1 MNKKNVCKIIS
12 IKYKVV
18 DLLLI
23 NIILVNYLSKILEYN
38 RHKINNSLE
47 DDLKNYFC
55 NILIF
60 EKNFNCFDEI
70 FDNINFFDDVKSTR
84 KNINLLITEK
94 ETKIEN
100 LFLLIAAIPFIEKD
114 SKLIYKINER
124 KFHSIFQFQ
133 FFFGNIIND
142 NIIMIKKPDAKK
154 LGIKLIN
161 LLEYKWELIPS
172 RNILNIIRYVINHY
186 YEESCLI
193 TFEKLL
199 NINFKNYIKVNH
211 NILAQE
217 NECDLFSK
225 K

>member
-1 MNKKNVCKIIS
+1 MNKTIFCKIVS
-12 IKYKVV
+12 IKYKIV

-23 NIILVNYLSKILEYN
+23 NIILINYLSKILEYN
-38 RHKINNSLE
+38 KHKINNSLE

-55 NILIF
+55 KILIF

-70 FDNINFFDDVKSTR
+70 FDNVDFFDDAKPTI
-84 KNINLLITEK
+84 KKINLLIHEK

-100 LFLLIAAIPFIEKD
+100 LFLLIAAIPFIEKNYR
-114 SKLIYKINER
+114 LIYKINER
-124 KFHSIFQFQ
+124 KFHSIFQN
-133 FFFGNIIND
+133 FFGNKIND
-142 NIIMIKKPDAKK
+142 KIIMIKKPDVQKI
-154 LGIKLIN
+154 GNKLIN

-172 RNILNIIRYVINHY
+172 RNILNIIRFVINHY
-186 YEESCLI
+186 YEESCFN

-199 NINFKNYIKVNH
+199 NINFKNYIKINQ
-211 NILAQE
+211 NILTEE